1 MNTGMRM
8 AFGLAGMLV
17 VGTIGLPALWQHTGV
32 TPTIVGTE
40 ALAGGDEEKEA
51 IQEHLDLATQYDKD
65 AQHHE
70 AEAKRYEEKASAITQ
85 LMDTKGFRRDGM
97 KMAAESHS
105 SMASEFRFRAR
116 VHRMEA
122 ELLTEKS
129 RGRDHAK

>member
-8 AFGLAGMLV
+8 VFGLAGILLF
-17 VGTIGLPALWQHTGV
+17 GTIGLPALWQQADVSPAGGPSEV
-32 TPTIVGTE
+32 
-40 ALAGGDEEKEA
+40 LASGDEEKEA

-70 AEAKRYEEKASAITQ
+70 AEAKRYEAKASAITQ

-105 SMASEFRFRAR
+105 SMASELRFRAR

-122 ELLTEKS
+122 ELLREKS
-129 RGRDHAK
+129 RGAGQAK

>member
-1 MNTGMRM
+1 M

-17 VGTIGLPALWQHTGV
+17 VGSIGLPALWQHADVSRTNG
-32 TPTIVGTE
+32 PSE
-40 ALAGGDEEKEA
+40 ALAGGDVEKEA
-51 IQEHLDLATQYDKD
+51 VQEHLDLAAQYDKD

-122 ELLTEKS
+122 DLLREKS
-129 RGRDHAK
+129 RGAGQEK